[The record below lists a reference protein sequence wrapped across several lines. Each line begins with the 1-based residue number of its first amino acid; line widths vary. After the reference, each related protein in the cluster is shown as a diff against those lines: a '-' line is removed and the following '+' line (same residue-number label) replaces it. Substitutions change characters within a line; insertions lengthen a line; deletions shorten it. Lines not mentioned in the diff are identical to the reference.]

1 MRLHTFALI
10 VAASGLAACASD
22 PPTWNQVN
30 NPAVARTTGTPTGV
44 GGMNSGSLAGSGP
57 APGGTFTS
65 TPAPDT
71 VTSGLMRN
79 NSGTN

>member
-10 VAASGLAACASD
+10 VAASGLAACASTT
-22 PPTWNQVN
+22 PTWTQINE
-30 NPAVARTTGTPTGV
+30 PTVARTTGTPTGV

-57 APGGTFTS
+57 APGSAFT
-65 TPAPDT
+65 TMPEPDT